1 MSTMHMDRK
10 RNPDEYM
17 NYPDPMQA
25 RQARGLVQLFSFCP
39 VVAPRAP

>member
-10 RNPDEYM
+10 RNPDEYLKHYDSM
-17 NYPDPMQA
+17 LE
-25 RQARGLVQLFSFCP
+25 RQARGEVQLFSFCP